1 MNEIVLSRVH
11 LTRLG
16 GDQVPSRRH
25 RPDDVGQ
32 SPMAS
37 STVRLGHYGM
47 DHLGLLSPGSPL
59 IDDLFEWIEERFG
72 A

>member
-1 MNEIVLSRVH
+1 
-11 LTRLG
+11 
-16 GDQVPSRRH
+16 
-25 RPDDVGQ
+25 
-32 SPMAS
+32 MAS